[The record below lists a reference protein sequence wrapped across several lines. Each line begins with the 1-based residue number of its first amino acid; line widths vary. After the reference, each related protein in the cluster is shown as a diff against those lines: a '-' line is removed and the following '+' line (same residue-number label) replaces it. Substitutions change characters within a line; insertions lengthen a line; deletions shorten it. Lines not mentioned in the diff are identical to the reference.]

1 MDPFNTNSQP
11 LTDALL
17 QLDRAISLAE
27 SNVSAAQQVGL
38 PEASD
43 LAYRLPPLTM
53 KAREFLA
60 TVPDMGQPQRWGE
73 ARRLLDQARSFQPFF
88 APYLALGP
96 RVVAQRQAL
105 LDHAARQKA
114 AQAQALHARMGQ
126 DVGQGYDL
134 ARRRFSS
141 LRQTFA
147 DMQMQRGPG
156 FDDPGWQEA
165 VRAVASIAAAQEV
178 RIAAAA
184 ANLRDNQFEE
194 AQAQLDQALGE
205 LQAAL
210 DLAQRARVAAGMRAR
225 TAAVQAGRTTIPMP
239 TLAGGVAG
247 GASPSGS
254 LAPFPVPPVRAAI
267 APPRP
272 SGTAT
277 ALLLIEART
286 GTLFR
291 CDGRPTVLGRGQDP
305 TGPQL
310 DPYLNLS
317 RACDPGEAEDLGIS
331 RRHAEIGRQEI
342 GFLVRDLGSTNGTR
356 LRHAG
361 HSEWQSLTP
370 QQWVTLQEGDTVQL
384 GLLDCTVSLS

>member
-27 SNVSAAQQVGL
+27 SNVVAAQQVGL
-38 PEASD
+38 PEAPD

-60 TVPDMGQPQRWGE
+60 NIPDMGQPQRWGE

-96 RVVAQRQAL
+96 RVAAQRQAL
-105 LDHAARQKA
+105 VDHAARQKA
-114 AQAQALHARMGQ
+114 AHAQALHARMGQ
-126 DVGQGYDL
+126 EVGQGFDL
-134 ARRRFSS
+134 ARRRFST
-141 LRQTFA
+141 LRQTLA

-165 VRAVASIAAAQEV
+165 VRSVVSIAAAQEV
-178 RIAAAA
+178 RLAAAA
-184 ANLRDNQFEE
+184 SNLRDNQFED
-194 AQAQLDQALGE
+194 AQAQVDQALGE

-225 TAAVQAGRTTIPMP
+225 TAAVQAGRITAPMP
-239 TLAGGVAG
+239 TLAGGAT
-247 GASPSGS
+247 PSGP
-254 LAPFPVPPVRAAI
+254 LTPFPAPAMPAAV
-267 APPRP
+267 APARSP
-272 SGTAT
+272 GAVT

-291 CDGRPTVLGRGQDP
+291 CDGRSTVLGRGLDP
-305 TGPQL
+305 TGPQV

-370 QQWVTLQEGDTVQL
+370 QQWITLQEGDTVQF